1 MMMMMMIQM
10 KKEEE
15 EEEEEEEDI
24 RWALQEAGI
33 SLQVFSSKY
42 CASEF
47 LSGLMII
54 LFVQRLKQNASNCF
68 RRRIII
74 LFAKFK
80 AFSSSVKLNLV
91 IVYRATLIVIKTL
104 VSLVWIR
111 PKPTVV
117 NMVQTKYMQ
126 MT

>member
-1 MMMMMMIQM
+1 M

-24 RWALQEAGI
+24 RWALQEAGL
-33 SLQVFSSKY
+33 SLFYQSIVFLSKY
-42 CASEF
+42 CARELF
-47 LSGLMII
+47 SGLMII